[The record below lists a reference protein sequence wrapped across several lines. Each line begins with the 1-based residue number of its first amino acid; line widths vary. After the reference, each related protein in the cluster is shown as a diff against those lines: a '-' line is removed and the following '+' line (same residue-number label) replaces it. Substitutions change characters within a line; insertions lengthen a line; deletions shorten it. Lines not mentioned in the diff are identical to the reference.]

1 MAFKTR
7 HFRGSFG
14 QRATFKCAMSQKNKR
29 RFTLMSKHLHTAR
42 YNAYIPEVVAYQK
55 SLDQLSER
63 WNLLSLLGQM
73 SNIGMDISETR
84 QAFSDLSEQL
94 LERLC
99 EETVKKRS
107 TELGAKAQ
115 VAIDILIR
123 NLFERT
129 ADIGFLAMD
138 TIICAFAR
146 QSSDEQALALPL
158 LQARFHA
165 YIEKYSVYSDVLLFG
180 LDGTL
185 IASTNNEKIGRTI
198 ERSFIDKALHTSKEY
213 VESFGIFPLVSEK
226 ESLLYSYR
234 VCDERGIPLAVLA
247 LVFKFQDE
255 MHVIISNLIEN
266 ETWADILLLDENKR
280 TIYSSDPFHYPLNAP
295 QQTALTCFDIVP
307 CRGNEYVAKTQ
318 TTKGYQGFY
327 GLGWLGHAM
336 MPLAFT
342 FQQKQHHAPFTQEQ
356 NIIIKNSSLFS
367 QEFTSI
373 PTKAE
378 AIQRR
383 LDMTIW
389 NGNIQIANQ
398 KSGDNSFSKSLLNEI
413 SRTGAQ
419 TKKTFEESIGNLN
432 WTVVASFMNGA
443 VFKAKLAI
451 DIMDRNLYERA
462 NDCRWWALSP
472 VFIKAL
478 GAKDKACEQE
488 MTEVLSAINALY
500 TVYSNLFIF
509 DMQGCVIAVSQEKY
523 AHFLGKRIGAPYV
536 AQTLALKNSK
546 EYAVSP
552 FEATDL
558 YEGEHTYIYS
568 APIFVE
574 GHKEAQG
581 GIGIVFDAK
590 IQFETM
596 LHDVIGTDE
605 RSFALFVESKTHHVI
620 ASTNPSI
627 SIGERCDFYEESE
640 SIVLIGEDYYIIG
653 KAQSQGYREYKR
665 SDGYRNDVM
674 AIVCTKVANKYACMN
689 TPSKNGKKQYLYP
702 RVGAA
707 EKTVELST
715 FWMNG
720 TLFAIES
727 QYIYGALEGQDI
739 TQVIGCDDI
748 YVGIITWNNKTIP
761 VASLGKY
768 FHYDI
773 AYDKAFHHIIVLKG
787 SDDRPFGLVID
798 MVQDSPEVPLR
809 CIDETTQA
817 MMGQHTI
824 TKAIVKADAGQ
835 EKAEM
840 LSLLDPVK
848 IERYVMMEKTTL

>member
-1 MAFKTR
+1 MSTHPNTTR
-7 HFRGSFG
+7 YH
-14 QRATFKCAMSQKNKR
+14 
-29 RFTLMSKHLHTAR
+29 
-42 YNAYIPEVVAYQK
+42 AYIPEVVAYQK
-55 SLDQLSER
+55 SLEQLSER

-84 QAFSDLSEQL
+84 QAFSFLSEQL
-94 LERLC
+94 LQRLC
-99 EETVKKRS
+99 EETVKKRA

-129 ADIGFLAMD
+129 ADIGFLATD
-138 TIICAFAR
+138 TIIGMFAR
-146 QSSDEQALALPL
+146 QSSDERNSTLST

-165 YIEKYSVYSDVLLFG
+165 YIEKYSVYSDVLLFA

-185 IASTNNEKIGRTI
+185 IASTHHDIIGKKVQYA
-198 ERSFIDKALHTSKEY
+198 FIHEAIHTSKEY
-213 VESFGIFPLVSEK
+213 VESFGIFPLVSDK

-234 VCDERGIPLAVLA
+234 VCDEHGIPLAVLT

-255 MHVIISNLIEN
+255 MHVIISKLIET

-280 TIYSSDPFHYPLNAP
+280 TIYSSDAFHYPLNAR
-295 QQTALTCFDIVP
+295 QHTALEHFDIVP
-307 CRGNEYVAKTQ
+307 FLGNEYVAKTQ
-318 TTKGYQGFY
+318 ATRGYQGFY

-336 MPLAFT
+336 MPLSFS
-342 FQQKQHHAPFTQEQ
+342 FQQKQTHAPLSAEL
-356 NIIIKNSSLFS
+356 NRIIKNSSLFS
-367 QEFTSI
+367 EELTSI

-378 AIQRR
+378 TIQRR

-389 NGNIQIANQ
+389 NGNVQIANQ

-419 TKKTFEESIGNLN
+419 TKKTFEESISNLN
-432 WTVVASFMNGA
+432 WTVVASFINSAG
-443 VFKAKLAI
+443 FKAKLAI

-472 VFIKAL
+472 VFIEAF
-478 GAKDKACEQE
+478 GAKEKAFGHEV
-488 MTEVLSAINALY
+488 TEVLTTINALY
-500 TVYSNLFIF
+500 TVYSNLFLF
-509 DMQGCVIAVSQEKY
+509 DTQGCIVAVSQETY
-523 AHFLGKRIGAPYV
+523 AHLLGKRISAHYMT
-536 AQTLALKNSK
+536 QTLALRDAK

-552 FEATDL
+552 FEPTEL

-568 APIFVE
+568 APIFSE

-590 IQFETM
+590 TQFETM

-605 RSFALFVESKTHHVI
+605 RSFALFVETKTHHVI
-620 ASTNPSI
+620 ASTNPAI
-627 SIGERCDFYEESE
+627 AIGERCHFCEGNE

-653 KAQSQGYREYKR
+653 KAHSQGYREYKR

-674 AIVCTKVANKYACMN
+674 AVVCTKVANKRACVQMQ
-689 TPSKNGKKQYLYP
+689 SKNGTKQYHYP
-702 RVGAA
+702 KVGVA

-727 QYIYGALEGQDI
+727 QYIYGAIEGQDV
-739 TQVIGCDDI
+739 TQVIGCDEI

-761 VASLGKY
+761 VASLAKY

-773 AYDKAFHHIIVLKG
+773 SYDKTLHHIIVLKG
-787 SDDRPFGLVID
+787 SDEKPFGLVIE
-798 MVQDSPEVPLR
+798 MVQDSPEIPVR

-824 TKAIVKADAGQ
+824 TKAIVKSDAGQ

-840 LSLLDPVK
+840 LSILDPMK
-848 IERYVMMEKTTL
+848 IERYLIMEKTAL